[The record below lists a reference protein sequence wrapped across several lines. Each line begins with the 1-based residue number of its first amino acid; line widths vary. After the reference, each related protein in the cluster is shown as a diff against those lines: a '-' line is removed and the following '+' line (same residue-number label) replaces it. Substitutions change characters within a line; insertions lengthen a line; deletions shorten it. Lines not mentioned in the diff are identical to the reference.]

1 MDVVVITGAIK
12 RAKLQPICHQ
22 QQTNT
27 QLFTGQWPF
36 LLPDQ
41 QCQNTDVYKIIN
53 FSFMVNLFSDSNFTL
68 PHVKNSVIAKLSI
81 CVCLPL
87 KSLQSC
93 GQGIPHKMHN
103 ESYQ

>member
-1 MDVVVITGAIK
+1 MMEVVVITGAIG

-27 QLFTGQWPF
+27 QLFTGRQPY

-53 FSFMVNLFSDSNFTL
+53 FSFMVNLFSDSNFAHTYI
-68 PHVKNSVIAKLSI
+68 KI
-81 CVCLPL
+81 
-87 KSLQSC
+87 
-93 GQGIPHKMHN
+93 
-103 ESYQ
+103 